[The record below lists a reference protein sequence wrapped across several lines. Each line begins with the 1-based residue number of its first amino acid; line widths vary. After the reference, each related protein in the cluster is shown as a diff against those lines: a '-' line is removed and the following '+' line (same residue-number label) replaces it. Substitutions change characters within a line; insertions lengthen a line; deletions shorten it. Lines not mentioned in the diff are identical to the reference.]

1 MKFKDKLG
9 KFFCTFLVIVL
20 IIIFI
25 PLLLVC
31 ALLYLPV
38 DYIEFKRSRYQKDFP
53 RKYSLF
59 SGVHIDNKIYTLIKE
74 NNLPIEYYKHDG
86 EYDFEGYF
94 LYNDT
99 LLNFSEPLRFVQ
111 EKGQWML
118 PDEGDEEEN
127 FYAAGVEGAEEKMV
141 AWLSFEEAREG
152 YIAEFRKSYPTVSC
166 NKIVFFYEA
175 EPMREC
181 YGAVAVEKLRE
192 LDGIVLYEEDALKET
207 IRDYIENN

>member
-1 MKFKDKLG
+1 
-9 KFFCTFLVIVL
+9 
-20 IIIFI
+20 
-25 PLLLVC
+25 
-31 ALLYLPV
+31 
-38 DYIEFKRSRYQKDFP
+38 
-53 RKYSLF
+53 
-59 SGVHIDNKIYTLIKE
+59 
-74 NNLPIEYYKHDG
+74 
-86 EYDFEGYF
+86 
-94 LYNDT
+94 
-99 LLNFSEPLRFVQ
+99 
-111 EKGQWML
+111 ML

-127 FYAAGVEGAEEKMV
+127 FYAAEVEGAEEKMV